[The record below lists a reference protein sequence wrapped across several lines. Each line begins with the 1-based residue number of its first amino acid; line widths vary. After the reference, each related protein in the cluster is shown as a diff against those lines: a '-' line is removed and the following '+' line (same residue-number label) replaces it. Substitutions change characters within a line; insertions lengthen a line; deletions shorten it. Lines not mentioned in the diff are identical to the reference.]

1 MRMIF
6 QAEFLTKIQLRKSR
20 VQEILYEKE
29 ASVKNVKLLQNMVI
43 PPFIFHSP
51 FNFNHP
57 PPFKSETFRPLDFEE
72 PLSPPLKRGD
82 HTMGLKPHQGSA
94 PDTKLQL

>member
-6 QAEFLTKIQLRKSR
+6 QADFLTKIQLTKSR

-57 PPFKSETFRPLDFEE
+57 PPFKNETFHPPLLDFED
-72 PLSPPLKRGD
+72 PLSHYRFETPPGIC
-82 HTMGLKPHQGSA
+82 P
-94 PDTKLQL
+94 